1 MLTQIKAWLS
11 NKDARPY
18 KLLQI
23 EPTLQC
29 NLACVMC
36 PWAELRVEGG
46 AMDLATFDSLR
57 PYLAQAKAV
66 DLTGGGEPLLSPILL
81 DMVQAARQ
89 AGCTV
94 GFSTNGIRF
103 TPDLSERLIAAGL
116 DWISF
121 SVDAATPAL
130 YNQIRQGSNFDLV
143 IANIRALNEIKTRMR
158 KKNPRMMMVFVMM
171 VGSDSTNY
179 HQLPAY
185 IELAHSLGV
194 ENVIAKNL
202 DVILKDGDDDR
213 RIFTH
218 SGQPMPE
225 IEAVLAE
232 AAHTAQHLGIR
243 LRTYNLQPIEQ
254 IICEHDPVRSLYVN
268 WQGYVSPCVT
278 LSYAENR
285 VFNGKRVFVPCQ
297 RFGNVRE
304 QSLDAIWNQP
314 EYSAFRN
321 KYLDRLR
328 AANHGIVTSMLSG
341 DREQP
346 VPVPDAPEG
355 CRTCYYLF
363 GV

>member
-1 MLTQIKAWLS
+1 MLNQIRTWFP
-11 NKDARPY
+11 NKNARPY

-36 PWAELRVEGG
+36 PWTELRSEGG
-46 AMDLATFDSLR
+46 AMDLATLDALR
-57 PYLAQAKAV
+57 PYLAQSKAV

-81 DMVQAARQ
+81 DMVQAARR

-94 GFSTNGIRF
+94 GFSTNGMRL
-103 TPDLSERLIAAGL
+103 TPGISEHLVAAGL

-121 SVDAATPAL
+121 SIDAATPAL
-130 YNQIRQGSNFDLV
+130 YNQIRQGSSFDLV
-143 IANIRALNEIKTRMR
+143 IANIRSLKEIKASMR
-158 KKNPRMMMVFVMM
+158 KKNPRMMMVVVLM

-179 HQLPAY
+179 HQLPEY

-194 ENVIAKNL
+194 ESVIAKNL
-202 DVILKDGDDDR
+202 DVILKNNDDHR
-213 RIFTH
+213 RLFTH
-218 SGQPMPE
+218 NGQPMPE

-232 AAHTAQHLGIR
+232 ASRKAQSLGIR

-268 WQGYVSPCVT
+268 WQGYVSPCIT

-285 VFNGKRVFVPCQ
+285 VFNGENVFVPCQ

-314 EYSAFRN
+314 EYLAFRN
-321 KYLDRLR
+321 QYINRLR
-328 AANHGIVTSMLSG
+328 AANHGIVSSMLNGSG
-341 DREQP
+341 DQPTP
-346 VPVPDAPEG
+346 VPEAPQG
-355 CRTCYYLF
+355 CRTCYYLY